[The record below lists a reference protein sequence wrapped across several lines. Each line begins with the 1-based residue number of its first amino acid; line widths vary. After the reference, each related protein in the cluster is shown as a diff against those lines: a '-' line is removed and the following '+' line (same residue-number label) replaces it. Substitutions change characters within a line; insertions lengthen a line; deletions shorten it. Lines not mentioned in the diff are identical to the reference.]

1 MNDQQPADLVVILI
15 TGPENPKRLPSA
27 FFLTATAA
35 AAEQNVILYLTGPAT
50 ELLKKGVAEKV
61 YPLEGGKSVAEFMKL
76 ATDNGVQVIGCR
88 QSLELNGM
96 SEDDLAMDLPLLTPS
111 QALPSL
117 GAAGKVL
124 TW

>member
-1 MNDQQPADLVVILI
+1 MTEDQAADLVVILI

-27 FFLTATAA
+27 FFLSATAA

-50 ELLKKGVAEKV
+50 ELLKKGVAEQV
-61 YPLEGGKSVAEFMKL
+61 YPLEGGKNVAEFMKL

-96 SEDDLAMDLPLLTPS
+96 TEDDLAMEVPLLTPG

>member
-1 MNDQQPADLVVILI
+1 MNEQQPADLVVILI

-50 ELLKKGVAEKV
+50 ELLKRGVAEKIH
-61 YPLEGGKSVAEFMKL
+61 PMEGGKSVAEFMKL